1 MGMKIVI
8 ARTPDNWKVR
18 VIDDHGLTTRKFTYR
33 SLVAA
38 RRAAVAWSAAYG
50 DCEIVDAQ
58 ETVKFTEGARAGPY
72 GPRAT
77 KGGPRGHLGKFPQG
91 RAPQTL
97 VRAPEDLSRRSGYCK
112 RATIFRLLLL
122 AISTAAVTE
131 MSPTS
136 AALCNAPMP
145 HERFDKYA
153 GPDAPTHSQGL
164 TWPWRTDRHGQG

>member
-1 MGMKIVI
+1 
-8 ARTPDNWKVR
+8 
-18 VIDDHGLTTRKFTYR
+18 
-33 SLVAA
+33 
-38 RRAAVAWSAAYG
+38 
-50 DCEIVDAQ
+50 
-58 ETVKFTEGARAGPY
+58 VKFTEGARAGPY